1 LNESFFASRGFTL
14 AAAAIGLVAVS
25 ALIFF
30 VFRSIFGRRLRLPRN
45 GRTRPVRLGIVD
57 AFDLDTQR
65 QLVIVRRD
73 NVEHLLMIG
82 GLNDLVIESQ
92 FIRSESR
99 ESRGYREA
107 KFRDKELREMP
118 PFPPS
123 SSPAEEDLPLSARHK
138 VATPPIAA
146 AELEVLPSEWLDRAE
161 QKSDLVL
168 RPDAR
173 QTKDLQQD
181 DGARGS
187 HLPGAEPPRV
197 QAPALVLPTTARFPL
212 SPIPARRAPLDSVA
226 GQKAPAQRDS
236 ARESAGS
243 LKQHESAIS
252 AVARAP
258 RASVTTPFLRPLA
271 PRQAQGTGVQSPSR
285 APESRPHDSTTFVGP
300 SRGPEAFER
309 LHNADAA
316 AAAPVVLPARRDAP
330 ASDSNG
336 LVAVTL
342 GNEMPQ
348 RADSFEL
355 EMARVL
361 GREPESKA

>member
-1 LNESFFASRGFTL
+1 
-14 AAAAIGLVAVS
+14 
-25 ALIFF
+25 
-30 VFRSIFGRRLRLPRN
+30 
-45 GRTRPVRLGIVD
+45 
-57 AFDLDTQR
+57 
-65 QLVIVRRD
+65 
-73 NVEHLLMIG
+73 
-82 GLNDLVIESQ
+82 
-92 FIRSESR
+92 
-99 ESRGYREA
+99 
-107 KFRDKELREMP
+107 MP
-118 PFPPS
+118 PFSPS

-138 VATPPIAA
+138 VASPPIAA
-146 AELEVLPSEWLDRAE
+146 AELEALPSEWLDRAE

-173 QTKDLQQD
+173 QSKDLQQD

-226 GQKAPAQRDS
+226 GQKASAQ
-236 ARESAGS
+236 RESAGS

-252 AVARAP
+252 AAARAP
-258 RASVTTPFLRPLA
+258 RAPVTTPFLRPLA
-271 PRQAQGTGVQSPSR
+271 PRQAQGNASHSPSR
-285 APESRPHDSTTFVGP
+285 APESRPHDLTTFVGP

-316 AAAPVVLPARRDAP
+316 ADAPAVLPARRDAP

-336 LVAVTL
+336 LVAVTP